1 MNLEI
6 RYANAGDLSYIDH
19 LQKKNA
25 EELAFYPK
33 AVFEREISNQRILL
47 ALVNN
52 QHAGYLYH
60 GAMGLDKVNKIH
72 QACIEYDL
80 RGQWYGAGLVNQ
92 LEAMNKIVSSDG
104 LSLRCGSDIAAN
116 QFWQRMGFS
125 CIDIQ
130 HGGVRRMRDI
140 NVWYK
145 SISEGLFSVD
155 HIEPSTKKKD
165 ASIWTKRKNK
175 SQSSM
180 LRGKALLDYRNAIL
194 SEHGEISGNG
204 SGNHGNDG
212 TKKGVDAPHF

>member
-1 MNLEI
+1 MELEI
-6 RYANAGDLSYIDH
+6 RYAVLSDLTYVDH

-33 AVFEREISNQRILL
+33 AVFEREVENQRILL

-80 RGQWYGAGLVNQ
+80 RGQWYGAGLVSQ
-92 LEAMNKIVSSDG
+92 LESMNQVVGADG
-104 LSLRCGSDIAAN
+104 ISLRCGSDIAAN

-125 CIDIQ
+125 CIDIKP
-130 HGGVRRMRDI
+130 GGVRRMRDI

-145 SISEGLFSVD
+145 AIKAGLFAVD
-155 HIEPSTKKKD
+155 HIEPSDKKKD
-165 ASIWTKRKNK
+165 ASIWAKRKNK

-180 LRGKALLDYRNAIL
+180 LRGKALLDYRNAIIA
-194 SEHGEISGNG
+194 EHQ
-204 SGNHGNDG
+204 DL
-212 TKKGVDAPHF
+212 